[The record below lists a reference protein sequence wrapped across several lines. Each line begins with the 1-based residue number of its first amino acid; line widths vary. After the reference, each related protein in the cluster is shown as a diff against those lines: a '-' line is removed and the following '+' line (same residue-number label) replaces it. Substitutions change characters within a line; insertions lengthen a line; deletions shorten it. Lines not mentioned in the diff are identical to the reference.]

1 MTNTF
6 WKPQPRE
13 PWHDWRTYFI
23 FVPIIISALGFFVT
37 GIFAFAFS
45 DINVIAASTQ
55 SWLVIVGSGLI
66 VWGAEMNTP
75 GTTVEVF
82 RKVLRHEH
90 NTWDISALVVSLVGT
105 VINLLVTFAS
115 RLTLDPS
122 WRLFVLNWGPLLAG
136 FSVACDYYGAL
147 VETGFL
153 FGSYEL
159 RYTQWREEKSVWE
172 SANVT
177 SKNDNNTELAQLSDR
192 VRELSLELESLSWPR
207 ATIADYR
214 RVKSAMNG
222 QSANLDMQMLKREM
236 QKEHKRLP
244 SVRTVERWLSE

>member
-122 WRLFVLNWGPLLAG
+122 WRLFV
-136 FSVACDYYGAL
+136 
-147 VETGFL
+147 
-153 FGSYEL
+153 YEL